1 MSRLSW
7 EQTWQAADKETNM
20 GLKIIREAGGY
31 HALAGRGDKF
41 WIELGTFSNAW
52 RCATRCRGFPGLAT
66 TGPPLMAAGATRIRG
81 RRRVQ
86 PAPNLLT

>member
-41 WIELGTFSNAW
+41 WIELATFQTLGAAQHAAEAYLAW
-52 RCATRCRGFPGLAT
+52 RPPGR
-66 TGPPLMAAGATRIRG
+66 P
-81 RRRVQ
+81 
-86 PAPNLLT
+86 